1 MESRAQITLYSIRL
15 WLHVTLTFSTIRLHG
30 DQRIPT
36 LWLCCP
42 ILRTQR
48 RHIAVR
54 VGGRQCWWRKGGRE
68 ERKEGFMIEVERG
81 RMERGL
87 SRRGGGGGGGGGG
100 RKDYSPCR

>member
-1 MESRAQITLYSIRL
+1 MERRKEEEGTTSNYMESEAEITLYSIRL

-36 LWLCCP
+36 LRLCCP

-54 VGGRQCWWRKGGRE
+54 VGAWLAVAVKAGRE
-68 ERKEGFMIEVERG
+68 EGGVHDWGGQREG
-81 RMERGL
+81 
-87 SRRGGGGGGGGGG
+87 
-100 RKDYSPCR
+100 